1 MNLPD
6 IDTSLFSFINQTLQN
21 PFFDRVMP
29 FVTSQTFFV
38 FLPFVLLLWF
48 KEKKHA
54 MPMLLSGL
62 FALAVADA
70 AGHVLKEIVMRQRPC
85 SALDHVHLLV
95 GCGKSYS
102 MPSNHASNAF
112 AFAMT
117 IWFMLKGNRLSLL
130 FVAVAALI
138 GISRVIVGVHY
149 PSDVF
154 VGALVGTAAAYGAVM
169 LYRWSE
175 KIVIKRS
182 YEQALFLGLAMLS
195 IFRIYYIM
203 TGPFDL
209 SADEAHY
216 WEWSR
221 RPDWSYYSKG
231 PVIARLIS
239 IGTFFFGNT
248 VLGVRAFAVLFS
260 ALSSILLF
268 RLGKELYDE
277 RTGLASALLLQ
288 VVPLF
293 SVFGMLLTIDSPFI
307 FFWILSLYLFCRII
321 RQELSPADASV
332 SSLSWILLG
341 ISTGLGLLT
350 KFTML
355 FFLLSAVLYLLF
367 QKDARRLLKTS
378 GPYLAFLTSMLV
390 FSPVIF
396 WNASRGWVTL
406 KHTAG
411 QAHVREGLVFSAWSF
426 GEFLGSQF
434 GVVTPLLFVM
444 IIVAVLKLRR
454 TKEGAFLFWFS
465 LPVIA
470 FFLAKSMQG
479 KVQANW
485 AMTGYISGL
494 VAFSALYVSRWDS
507 LKKPLRLTV
516 AFALS
521 LAMLV
526 TLFAHVPSL
535 LRLPDNLDP
544 SMRLVGWKELG
555 KEASVLYKEMSA
567 RGPVFV
573 FSDRYQVAS
582 ELAFYMK
589 DNPVT
594 YCVNFD
600 RRMNQY
606 DLWPGFENLKGQN
619 AIFVREK
626 ERKKVPDMVGN
637 AFSSCD
643 QRVIEVKTRKKK
655 TLKFSVAACYDFKGF
670 ESQQPETF

>member
-1 MNLPD
+1 MHLPD
-6 IDTSLFSFINQTLQN
+6 IDTALFFFINQNLQN

-29 FVTSQTFFV
+29 FVTSQTALV

-48 KEKKHA
+48 REKKHA
-54 MPMLLSGL
+54 LPMLFAGL
-62 FALAVADA
+62 FAIAFADA
-70 AGHVLKEIVMRQRPC
+70 GSHMLKELVMRQRPC
-85 SALDHVHLLV
+85 NALDNVHLLV

-117 IWFMLKGNRLSLL
+117 IGFMLRNRLSL
-130 FVAVAALI
+130 FFIAAAALI
-138 GISRVIVGVHY
+138 SVSRIFVGVHY
-149 PSDVF
+149 PSDVLA
-154 VGALVGTAAAYGAVM
+154 GALIGTAAAYCTVY
-169 LYRWSE
+169 LYRRAE
-175 KIVIKRS
+175 EIVRERS
-182 YEQALFLGLAMLS
+182 YLQALIVVLIVLS
-195 IFRIYYIM
+195 FFRISYIM

-209 SADEAHY
+209 VADEAHY

-221 RPDWSYYSKG
+221 RLDWSYYSKG
-231 PVIARLIS
+231 PVIAWLIRIS
-239 IGTFFFGNT
+239 TFFFGST
-248 VLGVRAFAVLFS
+248 VLGVRAFAVLLS
-260 ALSSILLF
+260 ALGSILLF

-307 FFWILSLYLFCRII
+307 FFWILSLYLFHRIV
-321 RQELSPADASV
+321 RQGLSPGDTKA
-332 SSLSWILLG
+332 SSLLWILLG
-341 ISTGLGLLT
+341 ISAGFGLLT
-350 KFTML
+350 KYTMA
-355 FFLLSAVLYLLF
+355 FFLLSAFLYLLF
-367 QKDARRLLKTS
+367 QKDARRLLKTP
-378 GPYLAFLTSMLV
+378 GPYLAFLISMLV

-411 QAHVREGLVFSAWSF
+411 QAHLHEGLVLSIRSF

-444 IIVAVLKLRR
+444 IIVAVLKLRK
-454 TKEGAFLFWFS
+454 TKEGAFLFWFF

-470 FFLAKSMQG
+470 FFLAKSIQG

-485 AMTGYISGL
+485 ALTGYISGI
-494 VAFSALYVSRWDS
+494 VAFSAFFLRRREDFR
-507 LKKPLRLTV
+507 KPLRMTV
-516 AFALS
+516 VLAIS
-521 LAMLV
+521 LAML
-526 TLFAHVPSL
+526 TTFFAHAPSL
-535 LRLPDNLDP
+535 LGLPEKFDP
-544 SMRLVGWKELG
+544 SIRLVGWKELG
-555 KEASVLYKEMSA
+555 EETSVLHKDMSVK
-567 RGPVFV
+567 GPVFV
-573 FSDRYQVAS
+573 FSDSYQVAS

-594 YCVNFD
+594 YCVNLG

-606 DLWPGFENLKGQN
+606 DLWPGFENLRGQN
-619 AIFVREK
+619 AIFVRARGK
-626 ERKKVPDMVGN
+626 EELPEEVSR

-643 QRVIEVKTRKKK
+643 QRVVEVKTRRKK
-655 TLKFSVAACYDFKGF
+655 TLKFSVSACYDFKGF

>member
-6 IDTSLFSFINQTLQN
+6 FDTALFFFINQNLQN

-29 FVTSQTFFV
+29 FVTTQTYLV
-38 FLPFVLLLWF
+38 FLPFVVLLWF
-48 KEKKHA
+48 REKKQA
-54 MPMLLSGL
+54 LPALVAGL
-62 FALAVADA
+62 FAIAFADA
-70 AGHVLKEIVMRQRPC
+70 CGHILKELVMRQRPC
-85 SALDHVHLLV
+85 NALDHVHLLV
-95 GCGKSYS
+95 GCSKSYS

-117 IWFMLKGNRLSLL
+117 IRFMLGSRYSLL
-130 FVAVAALI
+130 FPAVAGLI
-138 GISRVIVGVHY
+138 GISRVFVGVHY
-149 PSDVF
+149 PFDVLA
-154 VGALVGTAAAYGAVM
+154 GALVGTAAAYGAVR
-169 LYRWSE
+169 LYRRAE
-175 KIVIKRS
+175 EIFIARS

-195 IFRIYYIM
+195 IFRIYYIV

-209 SADEAHY
+209 VADEAHY

-221 RPDWSYYSKG
+221 RLDWSYYSKG
-231 PVIARLIS
+231 PVIAWLIR
-239 IGTFFFGNT
+239 IGTFFFGST
-248 VLGVRAFAVLFS
+248 VLGIRAFAVVLS

-277 RTGLASALLLQ
+277 RTGLASAFLLQ

-293 SVFGMLLTIDSPFI
+293 SVYGMLLTIDAPFI
-307 FFWILSLYLFCRII
+307 FFWTLSLYLFHRIL
-321 RQELSPADASV
+321 RQELSPGNNR
-332 SSLSWILLG
+332 SSLLSWVLLG
-341 ISTGLGLLT
+341 IAAGFGLLT
-350 KFTML
+350 KYTMV
-355 FFLLSAVLYLLF
+355 FFLLSAFLYLLF
-367 QKDARRLLKTS
+367 RKDARRLLRTF

-411 QAHVREGLVFSAWSF
+411 QAHLREGLVLSAWSF
-426 GEFLGSQF
+426 AEFLGSQF

-444 IIVAVLKLRR
+444 IIVAVLKLRK
-454 TKEGAFLFWFS
+454 TEKGAFLFWFS
-465 LPVIA
+465 LPTIA
-470 FFLAKSMQG
+470 FFLLKSMQG

-485 AMTGYISGL
+485 ALTGYITGM
-494 VAFSALYVSRWDS
+494 VAFSAFFLDRWKDF
-507 LKKPLRLTV
+507 KKPLRITV
-516 AFALS
+516 AFGVCLS
-521 LAMLV
+521 ILI
-526 TLFAHVPSL
+526 TLFIHAPSM
-535 LRLPDNLDP
+535 LRLPEKFDP

-555 KEASVLYKEMSA
+555 QQASVLYRDMSVK
-567 RGPVFV
+567 GPVFV
-573 FSDRYQVAS
+573 FSDSYQVAS

-594 YCVNFD
+594 YCVNLG

-619 AIFVREK
+619 AIFIRARER
-626 ERKKVPDMVGN
+626 ENVPEMVSN

-643 QRVIEVKTRKKK
+643 HRVIEVKTRKQK
-655 TLKFSVAACYDFKGF
+655 TLKFSVSACYDFKGF

>member
-6 IDTSLFSFINQTLQN
+6 LDTAIFSFINQNLQN

-29 FVTSQTFFV
+29 FVTNRTFLV
-38 FLPFVLLLWF
+38 FLPFVLLLWIR
-48 KEKKHA
+48 EKKHTG
-54 MPMLLSGL
+54 PVLLTGL
-62 FALAVADA
+62 IAIAFADA
-70 AGHVLKEIVMRQRPC
+70 CGHVLKEMVMRQRPC
-85 SALDHVHLLV
+85 NALDNVHLLV
-95 GCGKSYS
+95 GCGKAYS

-117 IWFMLKGNRLSLL
+117 IWFMLRSRLSLL
-130 FVAVAALI
+130 FVAAAALI
-138 GISRVIVGVHY
+138 GISRVFVGVHY
-149 PSDVF
+149 PSDVLA
-154 VGALVGTAAAYGAVM
+154 GSLLGTGMAYGAVM

-182 YEQALFLGLAMLS
+182 YGQALFLGLTMLS

-209 SADEAHY
+209 SADEAQY

-221 RPDWSYYSKG
+221 RLDWSYYSKG
-231 PVIARLIS
+231 PMIAWLIS

-248 VLGVRAFAVLFS
+248 VFGIRIFAVIFS

-268 RLGKELYDE
+268 RLGRELYDE
-277 RTGLASALLLQ
+277 QTGLASAFLIQ
-288 VVPLF
+288 IVPLF

-307 FFWILSLYLFCRII
+307 FFWVLSLYLFYRII
-321 RQELSPADASV
+321 RQELSGAGEKI
-332 SSLSWILLG
+332 SLVPWVLLG
-341 ISTGLGLLT
+341 ISAGLGLLT
-350 KFTML
+350 KYTMV
-355 FFLLSAVLYLLF
+355 FFLFSAFLYLLF
-367 QKDARRLLKTS
+367 CKDARRLLKTP
-378 GPYLAFLTSMLV
+378 GPYLAFLISMIV

-396 WNASRGWVTL
+396 WNASHGWVTL

-411 QAHVREGLVFSAWSF
+411 QAHMREGLVLSVRSF

-444 IIVAVLKLRR
+444 IIFATVKLRK

-465 LPVIA
+465 LPVLA
-470 FFLAKSMQG
+470 FFLAKSVQG

-485 AMTGYISGL
+485 AMTGYISGII
-494 VAFSALYVSRWDS
+494 AFSAYYVSRWKS
-507 LKKPLRLTV
+507 IRKPLRMTV
-516 AFALS
+516 AFAIS
-521 LAMLV
+521 LGILT

-535 LRLPDNLDP
+535 LRLPEEFDP

-555 KEASVLYKEMSA
+555 EEASVLYKDMSVK
-567 RGPVFV
+567 GPVFV
-573 FSDRYQVAS
+573 FSDSYQVAS

-594 YCVNFD
+594 YCVNLG

-606 DLWPGFENLKGQN
+606 DLWPGFESLKGQN
-619 AIFVREK
+619 AIFIRSRERSSFPDQVVR
-626 ERKKVPDMVGN
+626 
-637 AFSSCD
+637 AFNSCD
-643 QRVIEVKTRKKK
+643 HRVTVVKTRMKK
-655 TLKFSVAACYDFKGF
+655 TLKFSVSACYDFKGF

>member
-6 IDTSLFSFINQTLQN
+6 IDTALFFFVNQNLHN

-29 FVTSQTFFV
+29 FVTSQPFLV
-38 FLPFVLLLWF
+38 FLPFMLLLWL
-48 KEKKHA
+48 KEKPRVLPVMIA
-54 MPMLLSGL
+54 GL
-62 FALAVADA
+62 FAIAFADA
-70 AGHVLKEIVMRQRPC
+70 GGHLLKDIVMRQRPC
-85 SALDHVHLLV
+85 NALDNVHLLV

-102 MPSNHASNAF
+102 MPSNHAANAF

-117 IWFMLKGNRLSLL
+117 AWFLLRNRLGLV

-138 GISRVIVGVHY
+138 GISRVFVGVHY
-149 PSDVF
+149 PFDVAA
-154 VGALVGTAAAYGAVM
+154 GALVGTAAAYGAVY

-175 KIVIKRS
+175 KIVIERS
-182 YEQALFLGLAMLS
+182 YEQALFLALAMLS

-231 PVIARLIS
+231 PVIAWLIS

-248 VLGVRAFAVLFS
+248 VLGIRAFAVLLS

-277 RTGLASALLLQ
+277 RTGLAAALLLQ

-307 FFWILSLYLFCRII
+307 FFWILSLYLFHRIL
-321 RQELSPADASV
+321 RQELSTAGERA
-332 SSLSWILLG
+332 SSLLWILLG

-350 KFTML
+350 KFTMA
-355 FFLLSAVLYLLF
+355 FFLFSAGLYCLF
-367 QKDARRLLKTS
+367 EKDARRLLKTP
-378 GPYLAFLTSMLV
+378 GPYLGFLISMLV
-390 FSPVIF
+390 FSPAIF
-396 WNASRGWVTL
+396 WNASSGWVTL

-411 QAHVREGLVFSAWSF
+411 QAHLREGLVLSVWSF

-444 IIVAVLKLRR
+444 IIFAILKLRR
-454 TKEGAFLFWFS
+454 TKEGAFLFWFF
-465 LPVIA
+465 LPTIA
-470 FFLAKSMQG
+470 FFLAKSIQG

-507 LKKPLRLTV
+507 LKKSLRLTV
-516 AFALS
+516 ICAIS

-526 TLFAHVPSL
+526 TLYAHIPSIL
-535 LRLPDNLDP
+535 KLPDKFDP
-544 SMRLVGWKELG
+544 SRKLAGWKELG
-555 KEASVLYKEMSA
+555 EEVSVLYQDISA
-567 RGPVFV
+567 KGPVFV
-573 FSDRYQVAS
+573 FSDKYQVAS

-589 DNPVT
+589 GHPVT
-594 YCVNFD
+594 YCVNLG

-619 AIFVREK
+619 AIFVRTGEK
-626 ERKKVPDMVGN
+626 VNVPEEVAS

-643 QRVIEVKTRKKK
+643 HRVIEVKTRKKK
-655 TLKFSVAACYDFKGF
+655 ILQYSVSTCYDFKSF
-670 ESQQPETF
+670 ASQQPETF